1 MKTEENIAF
10 GANLAHLRNNLGIT
24 QEELAFR
31 CGFDR
36 TYIGTIERGEKSATI
51 NTLSK
56 IAKGL
61 NLKIKDLFDY
71 A

>member
-1 MKTEENIAF
+1 MKSEENIAF
-10 GANLAHLRNNLGIT
+10 GANLAQIRNNLGIT

-36 TYIGTIERGEKSATI
+36 SYIGTIERGEKSATI

-71 A
+71 E

>member
-71 A
+71 E